1 MGQKVA
7 KVRSLEDSNAE
18 FKERLLFLEIVTKR
32 HLDAE
37 LGTFFSEGDEDG
49 FILEVH
55 YIQMGHVDQCAR
67 VRALLRACACVRVCA
82 CACVRVNRMLASHLS
97 SC

>member
-1 MGQKVA
+1 MA

-37 LGTFFSEGDEDG
+37 LGTFSQKVMKMVLSWRFTT
-49 FILEVH
+49 F
-55 YIQMGHVDQCAR
+55 QMGHVDQCAR

>member
-1 MGQKVA
+1 MA

-37 LGTFFSEGDEDG
+37 LGTFSQKVMKMVLSWRFTTFRWVTWIS
-49 FILEVH
+49 
-55 YIQMGHVDQCAR
+55 
-67 VRALLRACACVRVCA
+67 VRVCVRSCVHA
-82 CACVRVNRMLASHLS
+82 HACVCARARVSV
-97 SC
+97 